1 MKRFLVAVAVLGV
14 WSGLA
19 SAQTT
24 PEAQEAIQQGAIIY
38 STVCVAC
45 HQATGQGI
53 EGAFPALAGNEFVL
67 GDPAEVVKLPLHGRG
82 GMPNFGG
89 ELSDEEIAAVVSY
102 IRNSWGNEASVVE
115 PELVTQVRSGEVEE
129 EAPADPNARPGAAN

>member
-1 MKRFLVAVAVLGV
+1 MKRSLVAALALGV
-14 WSGLA
+14 LSGLA

-24 PEAQEAIQQGAIIY
+24 PEAEEAIQQGAVIY
-38 STVCVAC
+38 STLCVAC
-45 HQATGQGI
+45 HQAAGQGV

-67 GDPAEVVKLPLHGRG
+67 GDPAEVVKLPLYGRG

-102 IRNSWGNEASVVE
+102 IRNSWGNEAGVVE
-115 PELVTQVRSGEVEE
+115 PGLVTRVRSGEVE